1 MTGGGLFT
9 GTLNMLVLLAL
20 SEGPLHGYA
29 IGRWIR
35 QTSQGA
41 LGVAEGQLYP
51 ALHRMAERGWLKE
64 KTGQTET
71 GRRAKFY
78 ELTGRGRTRCSQELD
93 RWLEHT
99 VSVAR
104 VLDLDLAA
112 ACAS

>member
-35 QTSQGA
+35 QTSKGA

-64 KTGQTET
+64 STGQTET

-78 ELTGRGRTRCSQELD
+78 ELTVAGRQRLSEEQD
-93 RWLEHT
+93 SWQQYSDAVQH
-99 VSVAR
+99 VI
-104 VLDLDLAA
+104 
-112 ACAS
+112 ASRS